1 MALGTILN
9 KQARGYI
16 LKVCKIS
23 YPQPVGSNV
32 LDVCLVDAGM
42 TTSPTQLEG
51 YIKYLE
57 ERGYVT
63 MKEAGLSLLGTTLLL
78 VNLTAKG
85 IDLLE
90 GTLDDPGVC
99 L

>member
-1 MALGTILN
+1 M
-9 KQARGYI
+9 
-16 LKVCKIS
+16 
-23 YPQPVGSNV
+23 
-32 LDVCLVDAGM
+32 VDAGM
-42 TTSPTQLEG
+42 AASPTQLEG

-90 GTLDDPGVC
+90 GTLSDPGVC

>member
-1 MALGTILN
+1 MALGTVLN

-42 TTSPTQLEG
+42 AASPTQLEG

-90 GTLDDPGVC
+90 GTLSDPGVC